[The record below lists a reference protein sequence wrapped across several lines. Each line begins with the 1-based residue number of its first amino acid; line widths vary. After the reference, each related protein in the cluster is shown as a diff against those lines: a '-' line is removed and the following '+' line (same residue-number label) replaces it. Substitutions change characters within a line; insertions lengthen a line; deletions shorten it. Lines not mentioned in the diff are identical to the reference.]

1 MNTPPG
7 PPPQCPAHGG
17 NPIRLYGA
25 AAEADPM
32 ALYEDA
38 RETHGPVAPVLVL
51 DDLPAWLVLGYRE
64 NAQVARNANLFSR
77 DPRNWRALQEGKVRE
92 DHPLSPMTTW
102 WPVVNFNDGEV
113 HKRLSDA
120 VKDGLRR
127 FERLGIRRYV
137 ARCAN
142 QLIDQFEHDQADL
155 VADYA
160 RQLPILVMGH
170 LVGVD
175 EQHGPRLAHAV
186 PDMLQGTETS
196 LASDRYVTTVLQD
209 LVKERKNKP
218 GHDLT
223 TWLLEHPSQLSDE
236 EVLAHIR
243 VTLVAACETTATLI
257 ANTLRMVLTDLRFRG
272 HLSGGQMTLPEAVEQ
287 MLWDQPPLNT
297 IIGRWATE
305 TTQLGGH
312 TIKKGDMLLLGLA
325 AANRDPAVRPSDDDL
340 STPIHQNRAHLAFS
354 SGAHECPG
362 QDIGRAIAQAGIETL
377 LARVTGLELA
387 VPEEELTRSGTLMS
401 QHLVGLPVTF
411 LPPQAKDA
419 DTPTAGRSTGPATAN
434 LRTPGA

>member
-1 MNTPPG
+1 M
-7 PPPQCPAHGG
+7 
-17 NPIRLYGA
+17 
-25 AAEADPM
+25 
-32 ALYEDA
+32 
-38 RETHGPVAPVLVL
+38 APVLVL

-64 NAQVARNANLFSR
+64 NVQVARNAALFSR
-77 DPRNWRALQEGKVRE
+77 DPRNWSALQEGKVRA

-137 ARCAN
+137 ARCAG
-142 QLIDQFEHDQADL
+142 QLIDQFEHDRADL
-155 VADYA
+155 VADFA
-160 RQLPILVMGH
+160 TQLPILVVGH

-175 EQHGPRLAHAV
+175 EQHGPQLAHAV

-209 LVKERKNKP
+209 LVKERKHRP

-223 TWLLEHPSQLSDE
+223 TWLLEHPSQLTDE

-243 VTLVAACETTATLI
+243 VTLVAACETTTTLI
-257 ANTLRMVLTDLRFRG
+257 ANTLRMVLTDQRFRG

-287 MLWDQPPLNT
+287 MLWDEPPLNC

-312 TIKKGDMLLLGLA
+312 TIHKGDMLLLGLA
-325 AANRDPAVRPSDDDL
+325 AANWDPAVRPADDEL
-340 STPIHQNRAHLAFS
+340 SAPIHQNRAHLAFS
-354 SGAHECPG
+354 AGAHECPG
-362 QDIGRAIAQAGIETL
+362 QDIGRAIAQAGIDTL
-377 LARVTGLELA
+377 LARVAGLELA
-387 VPEEELTRSGTLMS
+387 VPEAELIRNGTLMS
-401 QHLVGLPVTF
+401 QHLVSLPVTF
-411 LPPQAKDA
+411 LPPQAKDTDA
-419 DTPTAGRSTGPATAN
+419 VRSSAPATA
-434 LRTPGA
+434 LRTPGS

>member
-1 MNTPPG
+1 MHTPPG

-17 NPIRLYGA
+17 GPLRLYGQE
-25 AAEADPM
+25 AEADPM
-32 ALYEDA
+32 ALYERA
-38 RETHGPVAPVLVL
+38 RDTHGSIAPVLVL

-64 NAQVARNANLFSR
+64 NLQVARNANLFSR
-77 DPRNWRALQEGKVRE
+77 DPRNWRALQEGKVRD

-127 FERLGIRRYV
+127 FERLGLHRYV
-137 ARCAN
+137 ARCSN
-142 QLIDQFEHDQADL
+142 QLIDDFANGRADL
-155 VADYA
+155 VADFA
-160 RQLPILVMGH
+160 MQLPILVMGH
-170 LVGVD
+170 LVGVH
-175 EQHGPRLAHAV
+175 EEHGPKLVHAV
-186 PDMLQGTETS
+186 PDMLQGTDTS

-209 LVKERKNKP
+209 LVKERKNAP
-218 GHDLT
+218 AHDLT
-223 TWLLEHPSQLSDE
+223 SWLLEHPSQLTDE
-236 EVLAHIR
+236 EVLAHVR

-257 ANTLRMVLTDLRFRG
+257 ANTLRMVLTDQRWRA

-312 TIKKGDMLLLGLA
+312 TIQKGDMLLLGLA
-325 AANRDPAVRPSDDDL
+325 AGNQDPAVRPADDDL
-340 STPIHQNRAHLAFS
+340 SAPIHTNRSHLAFS

-362 QDIGRAIAQAGIETL
+362 QDIGRAIAQAGIDTL
-377 LARVTGLELA
+377 LARVTGLALS
-387 VPEEELTRSGTLMS
+387 VPEEELRRSGTLMS
-401 QHLVGLPVTF
+401 QHLISLPVTF
-411 LPPQAKDA
+411 LPPEAKGTDP
-419 DTPTAGRSTGPATAN
+419 TTAGQWATQATAHVG
-434 LRTPGA
+434 TPRA